1 MREQRGMSADA
12 VAEASGVGRE
22 RLDTL
27 ETGQLDPT
35 YEMLVEIADG
45 LGAQPSELV
54 ILAERLDTSTD
65 P

>member
-12 VAEASGVGRE
+12 VAEASGVGRDGL
-22 RLDTL
+22 RAL
-27 ETGQLDPT
+27 EAGQLDPT
-35 YEMLVEIADG
+35 YELLVEIADG

-54 ILAERLDTSTD
+54 ILAERLDASTD